1 MEKHAESDFVPGDY
15 GHLLTVITVVVTYV
29 ASYIVYGPEL
39 GLLTW
44 AVLVGLGL
52 LSLVL
57 AVRFG
62 HSFFH
67 PLTPLKTGIYFFLQ
81 AVLCFFIQY
90 LGRGGFWLVLMPLA
104 STAASVLSRR
114 ATAAYL
120 ALLVAIFVAPFVGQK
135 PATIVQNAMIFSCA
149 LIFVWLF
156 TEVSVRDRL
165 ARLELERLAR
175 ELEEANMRL
184 RESAAQAEELAR
196 SRERNRLAREI
207 HDSLGHYLTV
217 VNVQLEA
224 ARALVENRGW
234 REQAPDLNAALEKA
248 QTLTRSGLADVRRS
262 VAALRAD
269 PMGEKPFLDAVQ
281 ALIDDNQEAGL
292 LVSLHW
298 EGAVRPA
305 APQTELALYRILQE
319 ALTNV
324 RKHARA
330 SRADVVLEYGGQ
342 TVRLEVRDN
351 GVGFSD
357 AEEGEEKFGL
367 RGIRERAELLQGR
380 MEIGT
385 NPGGGVRLMVELPWR
400 ADGA

>member
-1 MEKHAESDFVPGDY
+1 MEKHAESHIVPGDY
-15 GHLLTVITVVVTYV
+15 GHLLTVITVVVTYI
-29 ASYIVYGPEL
+29 AGYIVYGPEL

-135 PATIVQNAMIFSCA
+135 PATIVENAMIFSCA

-165 ARLELERLAR
+165 ARLELERLAG
-175 ELEEANMRL
+175 ELEEANKRL
-184 RESAAQAEELAR
+184 RESAVQAEELAR

-224 ARALVENRGW
+224 ARALVESKGW
-234 REQAPDLNAALEKA
+234 KEQAPDLEAALEKA

-269 PMGEKPFLDAVQ
+269 PMGEKPFLGAVQ
-281 ALIDDNQEAGL
+281 ALVDDNREAGL
-292 LVSLHW
+292 LVSLRQ
-298 EGAVRPA
+298 EGEALA
-305 APQTELALYRILQE
+305 ASPQTELALYRTLQE

-367 RGIRERAELLQGR
+367 RGIRERVELLQGK
-380 MEIGT
+380 MEIGA